1 MDNNLASIMD
11 IIKTTYP
18 DKVLVEIAE
27 IENEDHQSYKFL
39 YESLLEKSA
48 QQTEEIYTLQFKN
61 QDLEREIAEQSKE
74 LEMQKSINE
83 KLNSTTSTIMDF
95 VKKFTEQEIVVSDA
109 RPIDSNDEEIKT
121 ADDKKVSLKESI
133 SLQPGVYGF
142 RRPSFF
148 TPLSRELSKQNVAK
162 KSADDTKDIL
172 TDRLH
177 FFKFLKRK
185 SQNTIPEKLD
195 QIDQHRRQKI
205 FELLSGDYTNEEKY
219 LRYFLLTPG
228 LPKDY
233 MNTLT
238 GAAELGLDANVII
251 ELLEQPR
258 ESFNMEIIETYV
270 SETHKGTE
278 FNLKKELA
286 DELLRGEWY
295 ISADFNGKREK
306 FQLAPLNLIKE
317 LKDKLDSICRILE
330 NMVDDEACANLAQ
343 TSSDDFKDETIPDYP
358 SEEELS
364 SIIEF
369 DEPLLNG

>member
-11 IIKTTYP
+11 IIKITYP

-330 NMVDDEACANLAQ
+330 NMADDEACANLAQ

-369 DEPLLNG
+369 DESLLNG

>member
-1 MDNNLASIMD
+1 MD

-330 NMVDDEACANLAQ
+330 NMADDEACANLAQ
-343 TSSDDFKDETIPDYP
+343 ASSDNFKDETISDYP

-369 DEPLLNG
+369 DESLLNG

>member
-18 DKVLVEIAE
+18 DKVLVEITE

-162 KSADDTKDIL
+162 KSADD
-172 TDRLH
+172 
-177 FFKFLKRK
+177 
-185 SQNTIPEKLD
+185 S
-195 QIDQHRRQKI
+195 
-205 FELLSGDYTNEEKY
+205 
-219 LRYFLLTPG
+219 
-228 LPKDY
+228 
-233 MNTLT
+233 
-238 GAAELGLDANVII
+238 
-251 ELLEQPR
+251 
-258 ESFNMEIIETYV
+258 
-270 SETHKGTE
+270 
-278 FNLKKELA
+278 NL
-286 DELLRGEWY
+286 
-295 ISADFNGKREK
+295 
-306 FQLAPLNLIKE
+306 
-317 LKDKLDSICRILE
+317 
-330 NMVDDEACANLAQ
+330 
-343 TSSDDFKDETIPDYP
+343 
-358 SEEELS
+358 
-364 SIIEF
+364 
-369 DEPLLNG
+369 

>member
-1 MDNNLASIMD
+1 MD

-95 VKKFTEQEIVVSDA
+95 VKKFTEQEIVVSDV

-121 ADDKKVSLKESI
+121 ADDRKVSLKESI

-172 TDRLH
+172 TDRLL

-330 NMVDDEACANLAQ
+330 NMVDDEVCANLAQ

-369 DEPLLNG
+369 DESLLNG